1 MFNISYQCGL
11 DLSGVGI
18 GRFVSQLWRTKDWEI
33 VMHQYQHQYISISR
47 TFSSLALQIL
57 DVIV

>member
-18 GRFVSQLWRTKDWEI
+18 GRFVS
-33 VMHQYQHQYISISR
+33 
-47 TFSSLALQIL
+47 
-57 DVIV
+57 